1 MIRCHDDGRPH
12 TCIIRRAARTR
23 AAHKNSVPLKL
34 QHAWTCAR
42 PASRRRSGGDA
53 PCARRRRQRRRR
65 RRRVARGGAFALCSA
80 GRCRA
85 RPLHSAASGCHV
97 ARRDRGPLR
106 IEPRTRGRGERELE
120 YELRPCQHTHARFD
134 GIEQPSASRLR
145 PPLAE
150 LSRLVAAGNAVAR
163 EEVSALD
170 VDRCALA
177 VRAWCALGDA
187 IAGDTRIRPRSVSN
201 S

>member
-1 MIRCHDDGRPH
+1 MWQEAELSLSAPQGDVELDRCTPPPQDVTSLGV
-12 TCIIRRAARTR
+12 I
-23 AAHKNSVPLKL
+23 
-34 QHAWTCAR
+34 
-42 PASRRRSGGDA
+42 GG
-53 PCARRRRQRRRR
+53 PCA
-65 RRRVARGGAFALCSA
+65 LK
-80 GRCRA
+80 
-85 RPLHSAASGCHV
+85 
-97 ARRDRGPLR
+97 
-106 IEPRTRGRGERELE
+106 RELE

>member
-1 MIRCHDDGRPH
+1 MWQEAELSLSAPQGDVELDRCTPPPQDVTSLGVIGGP
-12 TCIIRRAARTR
+12 CA
-23 AAHKNSVPLKL
+23 LK
-34 QHAWTCAR
+34 CAR
-42 PASRRRSGGDA
+42 A
-53 PCARRRRQRRRR
+53 
-65 RRRVARGGAFALCSA
+65 
-80 GRCRA
+80 
-85 RPLHSAASGCHV
+85 
-97 ARRDRGPLR
+97 
-106 IEPRTRGRGERELE
+106 RGRGERELE

-134 GIEQPSASRLR
+134 GIEQPSASRPR